1 MRARVPFGTTFW
13 ILRLLPDER
22 LTVCHGDGT
31 HERSLRGFKQV
42 TFVENTR
49 DLDRLGPGMLAVAL
63 GTTGG
68 KTIGSIERLAAK
80 VAQREAA
87 GLLVVGP
94 PDEREVAHGFP
105 APTGDFPIFIKPR
118 DLDWSA
124 VLQPLLNLYPSITGA
139 PNPEAARRRLLSKII
154 DRHGRVDIAEDQA
167 RHIGM
172 DLNEQIRVIVVQPI
186 REMEK
191 ADLDRLEEVVAVEL
205 LEHDPLSTTVTY
217 EGAVVGT
224 ESTRTELSSPIPARL
239 LFKARNAMPD
249 AVVMVGVGMPHHR
262 IDGIFRSF
270 REARWAAR
278 VGGEASGPNSVIHFD
293 DLGTTAWLEPFDF
306 ASDGQSSMAIEQ
318 LSAHDALH
326 GTQLL
331 QTLIAYIMS
340 GRAKEAA
347 DHLFIHRNTLR
358 YRLECIHKLTGLD
371 PHQQGSRLV
380 LDLQLRLATAQ
391 GVIPSL
397 DAIKER
403 QPTSATGDPS

>member
-1 MRARVPFGTTFW
+1 MRAGVPFGTTFW
-13 ILRLLPDER
+13 LLRLLPDGR
-22 LTVCHGDGT
+22 LTVGLGDGT
-31 HERSLRGFKQV
+31 NERPLSGFKQV
-42 TFVENTR
+42 TFVENAK
-49 DLDRLGPGMLAVAL
+49 DLDRLGPGILAVAL
-63 GTTGG
+63 GTSGG
-68 KTIGSIERLAAK
+68 KTIASIEKLAAK
-80 VAQREAA
+80 VAGREAA
-87 GLLVVGP
+87 GLLVVSP
-94 PDEREVAHGFP
+94 PPGAEDEGFP
-105 APTGDFPIFIKPR
+105 APTGDFPILIKPR

-124 VLQPLLNLYPSITGA
+124 VLQPLLNLYPGITGA
-139 PNPEAARRRLLSKII
+139 PNPEAARRRLLSTII
-154 DRHGRVDIAEDQA
+154 DQHGRVDVAEDQA
-167 RHIGM
+167 RQIGM
-172 DLNEQIRVIVVQPI
+172 DLNEQIRVIVVRPI
-186 REMEK
+186 QELDK
-191 ADLDRLEEVVAVEL
+191 AVLDRLEEVIAVEL
-205 LEHDPLSTTVTY
+205 LRHDPLSTTVTY
-217 EGAVVGT
+217 DGAVIGT
-224 ESTRTELSSPIPARL
+224 ESTRTGLSSPIPARL

-249 AVVMVGVGMPHHR
+249 AVVMVGVGMPHHG

-278 VGGEASGPNSVIHFD
+278 VGGHASGPNSVIHFD
-293 DLGTTAWLEPFDF
+293 DLGTTAWLEPLDF
-306 ASDGQSSMAIEQ
+306 ASDGKSSIAIEQ

-397 DAIKER
+397 DSIKDR
-403 QPTSATGDPS
+403 QTAAGDPS